1 MNKYEPK
8 EDSLFVTA
16 LASIAV
22 GAMAAI
28 CLFLAL
34 SGGI

>member
-1 MNKYEPK
+1 MRP
-8 EDSLFVTA
+8 EDQYDSNLTII

-22 GAMAAI
+22 GAMSAI

-34 SGGI
+34 SGGL

>member
-1 MNKYEPK
+1 MKPK
-8 EDSLFVTA
+8 DQHDSNLTII

-22 GAMAAI
+22 GAMSAI

-34 SGGI
+34 SGGL

>member
-1 MNKYEPK
+1 MNKFEHN
-8 EDSLFVTA
+8 EDSNLTII
-16 LASIAV
+16 LASVAV

-34 SGGI
+34 SGGL

>member
-1 MNKYEPK
+1 MRPEH
-8 EDSLFVTA
+8 DSNLTII

-22 GAMAAI
+22 GAMSAI

-34 SGGI
+34 SGGL

>member
-1 MNKYEPK
+1 MKPEQ
-8 EDSLFVTA
+8 DSNLTIL

-22 GAMAAI
+22 GAMSAI

-34 SGGI
+34 SGGL

>member
-1 MNKYEPK
+1 MKPEDKY
-8 EDSLFVTA
+8 DSNLTII

-22 GAMAAI
+22 GASAAI
-28 CLFLAL
+28 VLFLAL

>member
-1 MNKYEPK
+1 MNKFEPR
-8 EDSLFVTA
+8 EDHFWVTA

-22 GAMAAI
+22 GAVAAI

>member
-1 MNKYEPK
+1 MRP
-8 EDSLFVTA
+8 EDKQDSNLTIL

-22 GAMAAI
+22 GAMSAI

-34 SGGI
+34 SGGL